1 MPELAIQHLL
11 KEHREIEKALVK
23 LESLLDSGAA
33 WTAAH
38 SETLA
43 LILLFFGRALTCH
56 IQKEEELLFPALEG
70 LLPRDEGPLTV
81 LRDEHKD
88 LCRYFCRLCH
98 AGHSMSEEHHP
109 EALPEEFQ
117 RSARA
122 TIRIMRDHIYKEDR
136 VLFPLVARLLPPGV
150 DEKLLERMESLQRS
164 RAGLPAGSPCQ

>member
-1 MPELAIQHLL
+1 MAELAIQYLL
-11 KEHREIEKALVK
+11 KEHREIEKALND
-23 LESLLDSGAA
+23 LESLLDSRAEWSA
-33 WTAAH
+33 VH

-43 LILLFFGRALTCH
+43 LILLLFGRELAGH

-70 LLPRDEGPLTV
+70 LLPHDEGPLTV
-81 LRDEHKD
+81 LRDEHRD

-109 EALPEEFQ
+109 ESVREEFQ

-164 RAGLPAGSPCQ
+164 RADLPAGSPCQ